1 MTTVTGGTIPTGDE
15 VTWYLGEAV
24 TLEAVG
30 TGDSAVT
37 VYDLDFQ
44 SMDYKETVY
53 VNAVLQ
59 VRDTDYTVSYT
70 GGTGGVTEL
79 TFAVAPPTAEAITAT
94 YTKAV
99 EFAASSGVSIDF
111 THDTMERTVHGSTTK
126 LTKAGAGAATAA
138 LTDVLVDADILRRFV
153 GTVTADTPATGKTEF
168 SWSGAGPL
176 VVPFVLG
183 RTLRS
188 STVVLLTYL
197 TNVQITDGTLDF
209 PEDDFSAVEME
220 WKIDNFK
227 LVYDTPS

>member
-30 TGDSAVT
+30 TGDTIET
-37 VYDLDFQ
+37 VYDLDYQ
-44 SMDYKETVY
+44 AMDYKETIY
-53 VNAVLQ
+53 LDAVLQ

-70 GGTGGVTEL
+70 GGTGGVTQI
-79 TFAVAPPTAEAITAT
+79 TFAAAPPADPITAT

-111 THDTMERTVHGSTTK
+111 SHDTLERTVHGSTTK

-138 LTDVLVDADILRRFV
+138 LTDVLVDADLLRRFV
-153 GTVTADTPATGKTEF
+153 GSVTTDSPATGKTIF
-168 SWSGAGPL
+168 SWAGSGPAIIPW
-176 VVPFVLG
+176 VLG

-188 STVVLLTYL
+188 SAVVLLTYL
-197 TNVQITDGTLDF
+197 ENVQITDGTLDY

-220 WKIDNFK
+220 WKIDDFE
-227 LVYDTPS
+227 LVYDNP

>member
-30 TGDSAVT
+30 TGDTSET
-37 VYDLDFQ
+37 VFDLAYQ
-44 SMDYKETVY
+44 AMDYKETIY
-53 VNAVLQ
+53 LDAVLQ

-70 GGTGGVTEL
+70 GGTGGVTQI
-79 TFAVAPPTAEAITAT
+79 TFASPPPADPITAT

-111 THDTMERTVHGSTTK
+111 SHDTLEKTVHGSTTK

-138 LTDVLVDADILRRFV
+138 LTDVLVDADLLRRFV
-153 GTVTADTPATGKTEF
+153 GSVTTDSPATGKTIF
-168 SWSGAGPL
+168 SWAGSGPAIIPW
-176 VVPFVLG
+176 VLG

-188 STVVLLTYL
+188 SAVVLLTYL
-197 TNVQITDGTLDF
+197 ENVQITDGTLDY

-220 WKIDNFK
+220 WKIDDFE
-227 LVYDTPS
+227 LVYDNP

>member
-24 TLEAVG
+24 TLEAVA
-30 TGDSAVT
+30 TGDTIET
-37 VYDLDFQ
+37 VFDLDYQ
-44 SMDYKETVY
+44 AMDYKETIY
-53 VNAVLQ
+53 LDAVLQ

-70 GGTGGVTEL
+70 GGTGGVTQI
-79 TFAVAPPTAEAITAT
+79 TFASAPPADPITAT

-111 THDTMERTVHGSTTK
+111 SHDTLERTVHGSTTK

-138 LTDVLVDADILRRFV
+138 LTDVLVDADLLRRFV
-153 GTVTADTPATGKTEF
+153 GSVTTDSPATGKTIF
-168 SWSGAGPL
+168 SWAGSGPAIIPW
-176 VVPFVLG
+176 VLG

-188 STVVLLTYL
+188 SAVVLLTYL
-197 TNVQITDGTLDF
+197 ENVQITDGTLDY

-220 WKIDNFK
+220 WKIDDFE
-227 LVYDTPS
+227 LVYDNP

>member
-30 TGDSAVT
+30 TGDTIET
-37 VYDLDFQ
+37 VYDLDYQ
-44 SMDYKETVY
+44 AMDYKETIY
-53 VNAVLQ
+53 LDAVLQ

-70 GGTGGVTEL
+70 GGTGGVTQI
-79 TFAVAPPTAEAITAT
+79 TFASAPPADPITAT

-111 THDTMERTVHGSTTK
+111 SHDTLERTVHGSTTK

-138 LTDVLVDADILRRFV
+138 LTDVLVDADLLRRFV
-153 GTVTADTPATGKTEF
+153 GSVTTDSPATGKTIYT
-168 SWSGAGPL
+168 WAGSGPAIIPW
-176 VVPFVLG
+176 VLG
-183 RTLRS
+183 RTIRS
-188 STVVLLTYL
+188 SAVVLLTYL
-197 TNVQITDGTLDF
+197 ENVQITDGTLDY

-220 WKIDNFK
+220 WKIDDFE
-227 LVYDTPS
+227 LVYDNP

>member
-30 TGDSAVT
+30 TGDTIET
-37 VYDLDFQ
+37 VFDLAYQ

-53 VNAVLQ
+53 LDAVLQ

-70 GGTGGVTEL
+70 GGTGGVTQI
-79 TFAVAPPTAEAITAT
+79 TFAAAPPADPITAT

-111 THDTMERTVHGSTTK
+111 SHDTLERTVHGSTTK

-138 LTDVLVDADILRRFV
+138 LTDVLVDADLLRRFV
-153 GTVTADTPATGKTEF
+153 GSVTTDSPATGKTIF
-168 SWSGAGPL
+168 SWAGSG
-176 VVPFVLG
+176 
-183 RTLRS
+183 
-188 STVVLLTYL
+188 
-197 TNVQITDGTLDF
+197 
-209 PEDDFSAVEME
+209 
-220 WKIDNFK
+220 
-227 LVYDTPS
+227 

>member
-1 MTTVTGGTIPTGDE
+1 MTTVTGGEIPTGDE

-30 TGDSAVT
+30 TGDTIET
-37 VYDLDFQ
+37 VYDLDYQ
-44 SMDYKETVY
+44 AMDYKETIY
-53 VNAVLQ
+53 LDAVLQ

-70 GGTGGVTEL
+70 GGTGGVTQI
-79 TFAVAPPTAEAITAT
+79 TFASPPPADPITAT

-126 LTKAGAGAATAA
+126 ITKAGAGAATAA

-188 STVVLLTYL
+188 SAVVLLTYL
-197 TNVQITDGTLDF
+197 VNAQITDGTLDF

-220 WKIDNFK
+220 WKIDNYK